1 MSIFYEQYYN
11 TGIGDTPHAYGG
23 EELGFFEAMSSAYN
37 SQVRGSNIDTYV
49 ELMKE
54 ELQPVIDS
62 IQEKEGQTFINPA
75 NYFGAS
81 DSLGNSD
88 DARERSLGTL
98 FDHLNANR
106 ELYPEFESLTRDSLH
121 EKITSTALEE
131 IQAGRE
137 SAERET
143 TLGGVGGF
151 VGIAGGVFSD
161 DAFLEQLFMMGPTA
175 FTRSS
180 ANLGQTM
187 VREAII
193 GAGMEAQLQAGVMD
207 WYNSL
212 GLDYGYDQF
221 LTNVAAGLFIGGAL
235 PPVLKGGST
244 AVSLSF
250 DQAKRGIEAFKGTS
264 IKPKDGDLAMDQLD
278 DLEALSSPDAP
289 EVFAAPEGSDAS
301 VANLVE
307 ALNRNADDAELVTNP
322 AVVKAQSDMSSIPET
337 VKQEGFDT
345 VEWDLNRTFNDPI
358 TGETFTGYETALKK
372 LYDGAKTLGWT
383 DAKLAVPDA
392 PNKFDKRAIIVL
404 GPPASGKSSIA
415 NPIARK
421 HGAAIIDADEAKKLL
436 PEFHNGAGANAVH
449 KESKELAE
457 VLQVQAIDD
466 GLNVVIPTVGSK
478 PEVIRKLIKK
488 FKDSGYNVD
497 LVGMDVSYTN
507 ARNRMLMRFVG
518 EGRYIPLDYI
528 QSIGNKPLE
537 VYNVLRKEGLAD
549 GFTQIDNNGKF
560 GDAKPVLED
569 TRGLLEGVELRLR
582 EGRRGSDGAAQDAT
596 RSREVQSPEANAQ
609 EEFIGRLNK
618 ADDAFANLE
627 RGNLPDDPVGSTQ
640 TRPAPQETAIQAKD
654 VDDAVEQVS
663 RDTDFENMPD
673 DEILVLDEVIDDQV
687 VARSYTGAEIK
698 AELAQD
704 QQMLD
709 RLRGCVV

>member
-1 MSIFYEQYYN
+1 
-11 TGIGDTPHAYGG
+11 
-23 EELGFFEAMSSAYN
+23 
-37 SQVRGSNIDTYV
+37 
-49 ELMKE
+49 
-54 ELQPVIDS
+54 
-62 IQEKEGQTFINPA
+62 
-75 NYFGAS
+75 
-81 DSLGNSD
+81 
-88 DARERSLGTL
+88 
-98 FDHLNANR
+98 
-106 ELYPEFESLTRDSLH
+106 
-121 EKITSTALEE
+121 
-131 IQAGRE
+131 
-137 SAERET
+137 
-143 TLGGVGGF
+143 
-151 VGIAGGVFSD
+151 
-161 DAFLEQLFMMGPTA
+161 
-175 FTRSS
+175 
-180 ANLGQTM
+180 
-187 VREAII
+187 
-193 GAGMEAQLQAGVMD
+193 
-207 WYNSL
+207 
-212 GLDYGYDQF
+212 
-221 LTNVAAGLFIGGAL
+221 
-235 PPVLKGGST
+235 
-244 AVSLSF
+244 
-250 DQAKRGIEAFKGTS
+250 
-264 IKPKDGDLAMDQLD
+264 
-278 DLEALSSPDAP
+278 
-289 EVFAAPEGSDAS
+289 
-301 VANLVE
+301 
-307 ALNRNADDAELVTNP
+307 
-322 AVVKAQSDMSSIPET
+322 
-337 VKQEGFDT
+337 
-345 VEWDLNRTFNDPI
+345 
-358 TGETFTGYETALKK
+358 
-372 LYDGAKTLGWT
+372 
-383 DAKLAVPDA
+383 VPDA
-392 PNKFDKRAIIVL
+392 PNKFDKRAIIIL